1 MGHSRRTGGAIAV
14 LAVLTG
20 PLVAQQDGITITHV
34 GVVDVMAGRVLLNRT
49 VDIEGRTIHS
59 IRTGAGPARGTV
71 VDGTGMFLIPGL
83 WDMHVHTGS
92 APDVYLPVLV
102 GYGILGAR
110 DTHSVLETV
119 VAAKRAVAAGT
130 RIGPRLFVAGELV
143 DGERGVNP
151 QARKVKTEEE
161 ARAAVRALKA
171 GGADFVKM
179 YSALSRDLYFAIAD
193 EAKKA
198 GIPYAGHVTP
208 SITAAEASAAGQRTY
223 EHLIGIEAGTSSD
236 EAAILADQWASA
248 LTGVFKWPDAA
259 RIRTT
264 YDSAKTAALFA
275 LLRKNQTWQVPTLIV
290 SRQIGSLVDG
300 LPSPAHE
307 QRFIDKNTRQMW
319 SMMTD
324 PRFAAFIKGP
334 HDLHPLDLELV
345 GRMYRAGV
353 PILAGTDFPNPY
365 VYPGSSLHEEL
376 GLLVKAGLPPAA
388 ALRAATSE
396 PARFFGLTDSLG
408 TVATGKIADLVLLDA
423 NPLMDIGATR
433 RIRAVIQGGRLLDR
447 AALDKLLTD
456 AEAQAQR

>member
-1 MGHSRRTGGAIAV
+1 MRSILVALFSV
-14 LAVLTG
+14 LSG

-34 GVVDVMAGRVLLNRT
+34 GVVDVLAGRVLPNRT
-49 VDIEGRTIHS
+49 VVIEGRTIRT
-59 IRTGAGPARGTV
+59 IATGAAPARGTV
-71 VDGTGMFLIPGL
+71 VDGTGKFLIPGL

-119 VAAKRAVAAGT
+119 TAARDAVARGT
-130 RIGPRLFVAGELV
+130 RIGPRLFVGGELV
-143 DGERGVNP
+143 DGERSVNP
-151 QARKVKTEEE
+151 QARKVKTEAE

-171 GGADFVKM
+171 GGADFVKV
-179 YSALSRDLYFAIAD
+179 YSALSRELYFAIAD
-193 EAKKA
+193 EARQA

-208 SITAAEASAAGQRTY
+208 AITAAEASAAGQRTY

-248 LTGVFKWPDAA
+248 LTGVFKWPDAG
-259 RIRTT
+259 RIRAT
-264 YDSAKTAALFA
+264 YDSAKAEALFG

-290 SRQIGSLVDG
+290 SRQIGSLVNG
-300 LPSPAHE
+300 LPAPVAE
-307 QRFIDKNTRQMW
+307 QRFVDRNTRQMW
-319 SMMTD
+319 SGMAD

-353 PILAGTDFPNPY
+353 PILAGTDFPNPF
-365 VYPGSSLHEEL
+365 VYPGSSLHDEL
-376 GLLVKAGLPPAA
+376 GLLVQAGLPPAA

-408 TVATGKIADLVLLDA
+408 TVARGKVADLVLLDG
-423 NPLMDIGATR
+423 NPLADIAATR

-447 AALDKLLTD
+447 AALDRLLND
-456 AEAQAQR
+456 AEAAARR